1 MKTHKNIFWIGA
13 LLGVLALT
21 SFIASDQFVLIKND
35 AVLLKQ
41 LSDLSAKTNSISSKF
56 TQEKYMA
63 VFTTPQVSNGSFHY
77 QKNDKVRWEQ
87 VKPNSFV
94 ILINGETVRIKDNG
108 VEKKIKSNG
117 RVVAFAKDMLLGIV
131 NGDYQKSKAF
141 KITSFES
148 SMEYKLAMLPTVDR
162 IGKMFTSIELRFSKE
177 TLRLKSITFF
187 ETNGDH
193 EKMIFTEV
201 KYNSPLDQKLFN
213 TL

>member
-1 MKTHKNIFWIGA
+1 MRKRKELFLVGVV
-13 LLGVLALT
+13 LGLVVLT
-21 SFIASDQFVLIKND
+21 SFISSDQFVLIKND

-63 VFTTPQVSNGSFHY
+63 VFTTPQVSNGDFYY

-87 VKPNSFV
+87 VKPNNFV
-94 ILINGETVRIKDNG
+94 ILINGESVRIKDNG

-117 RVVAFAKDMLLGIV
+117 RVVSFAKDMLLGIV

-148 SMEYKLAMLPTVDR
+148 SSEYKLAMLPTVDR

-193 EKMIFTEV
+193 EKMIFTDV
-201 KYNSPLDQKLFN
+201 KYNLQLDQKLFN
-213 TL
+213 NL